1 MRYTD
6 FSNLGAKGVTMTDT
20 TTNLSYLLLRPSELT
35 TSVIF
40 ASPHSGRKYSAAFLR
55 KIVLD
60 EMQVRSSEDAFVD
73 DLFGSA
79 VDHGAPLLLAQ
90 SPRAY
95 LDLNRGVNELD
106 PAVINGVR
114 SVIQNPRIASGLGVI
129 PRVVSNGRAIYSGKL
144 SLPEAHERISSIWRP
159 YHDTLQSL
167 MDEAHEGFGE
177 AILVDCHSMP
187 HEALDYVTPSGA
199 ERPDVVLGDRFG
211 AAAASSVV
219 ERIELAF
226 TSAGFKVARNMPFA
240 GAYICQ
246 HYGRPSRRHHAV
258 QIEIDRSIYMDESK
272 IKPNS
277 NFQAFKSILDGVI
290 AEIANIGRPVDLRVA
305 AE

>member
-1 MRYTD
+1 
-6 FSNLGAKGVTMTDT
+6 MTDAAV
-20 TTNLSYLLLRPSELT
+20 NLSYLLLRPIERT

-55 KIVLD
+55 QIVLD

-95 LDLNRGVNELD
+95 LDLNRGSNELD

-114 SVIQNPRIASGLGVI
+114 SITQNPRIASGLGVI

-144 SLPEAHERISSIWRP
+144 SLSEAHERISSIWQP

-167 MDEAHEGFGE
+167 MNEAHASFGE

-187 HEALDYVTPSGA
+187 HEALEYVTPPGA
-199 ERPDVVLGDRFG
+199 ARPDIVLGDRFG

-219 ERIELAF
+219 ERIEVAF
-226 TSAGFKVARNMPFA
+226 KSVGFKVARNMPFA

-246 HYGRPSRRHHAV
+246 HYGRPSRQHHAV
-258 QIEIDRSIYMDESK
+258 QIEIDRSIYMDESE
-272 IKPNS
+272 IKPNA
-277 NFQAFKSILDGVI
+277 NFKAFKLVLDGVI
-290 AEIANIGRPVDLRVA
+290 SEIAKIGRPADLRVA